1 MTGFIRSIKLMRTS
15 DIPFLNSTELAESS
29 SSSSHY
35 SSSSPSTS
43 SLPGRSGSH
52 QGGLSGQR
60 GRGRE
65 REGESPQHDFAE
77 LTSPL
82 GTGAGAGVNAAER
95 GRSTDGFR
103 EQPMFDPKVIDMDAS
118 TILR

>member
-1 MTGFIRSIKLMRTS
+1 MRTS

-29 SSSSHY
+29 STHY
-35 SSSSPSTS
+35 SSSSTS
-43 SLPGRSGSH
+43 SLPERGGSS
-52 QGGLSGQR
+52 QGGLRGQP
-60 GRGRE
+60 GRR
-65 REGESPQHDFAE
+65 REGESSQHDFAE

-82 GTGAGAGVNAAER
+82 GSGAGAGVNATER
-95 GRSTDGFR
+95 GGSSDGFR

>member
-1 MTGFIRSIKLMRTS
+1 MRTS

-29 SSSSHY
+29 SSHY
-35 SSSSPSTS
+35 SPSSTS
-43 SLPGRSGSH
+43 SLPGRSVSN

-65 REGESPQHDFAE
+65 REGESPQHDIAE

-82 GTGAGAGVNAAER
+82 GAGAGAGVNAAER